1 MAALVAQATAAGGT
15 EMQIRQATAFTKEHQ
30 AQLDRLRR
38 NIDQLTKDFQRQQLR
53 SKFVQSKLQEDR
65 EKLTISSGANSVA
78 FAPAFM
84 TFCVYPRLLLSPQDA
99 LFCAHFVKLLHKTKV
114 PGFLTLE
121 LIDVIVDSVVAGL
134 FCSSEDEAG
143 NLSIFLNEI
152 WTSVNAWRYDND
164 AFASE
169 LKSSVSSISIP
180 AQE

>member
-1 MAALVAQATAAGGT
+1 MAVLVAQATAAGGT
-15 EMQIRQATAFTKEHQ
+15 ETQIRQATAFTKEHQ

-53 SKFVQSKLQEDR
+53 CKFVQSKLQEDR
-65 EKLTISSGANSVA
+65 DKLTASSGANSVT
-78 FAPAFM
+78 FAPAFV

-99 LFCAHFVKLLHKTKV
+99 LFCAHFVKLLQKTKL

-121 LIDVIVDSVVAGL
+121 LIDVFVDAAVAGL

-152 WTSVNAWRYDND
+152 WKSVNAWRYDND

-169 LKSSVSSISIP
+169 LKNTVSSISTP
-180 AQE
+180 VQD